1 MAAATGLDLETSP
14 HARRQRRLVAAVML
28 LGLSCWFS
36 ATAVSPS
43 LQADFG
49 ITGTQAVLLTSA
61 VQVGFVLGAVGSAA
75 LNLAD
80 RFDPTRVVAYASA
93 AAALATAALALL
105 AGSLAVAVALR
116 LLTGIAL
123 AAVYPVLMKVMATWA
138 PPATRGRH
146 FGVLIG
152 ALTVGSAVPQLI
164 RGFAALPWQGVM
176 LAAAATTALGALVAA
191 YALEPGPASGAGRV
205 RLDPG
210 YAVRMFSERGPRLVN
225 LGYHGHMWELY
236 ALWTWLPTFVLVSQR
251 EAGGSDGPA
260 VNLTAFAA
268 IGIAGYAGCVVG
280 GRLADRVGRP
290 RAAAGALLVSGAC
303 CLLSPLMFGRPLI
316 VLLVFVLIW
325 GAAVIADSGV
335 FSAALSEVADQ
346 RYVGTA
352 LTTMT
357 AVGYTVTVVTIHLT
371 ELLAGMVGWQY
382 AFLLLAV
389 GPVVGAT
396 AMVRLGPHSEG
407 ITTHRIR

>member
-1 MAAATGLDLETSP
+1 MTAATDLENSA
-14 HARRQRRLVAAVML
+14 HARRQRRLVSVVML

-36 ATAVSPS
+36 ATAVSTS
-43 LQADFG
+43 LQADLG
-49 ITGTQAVLLTSA
+49 ITGGQAVLLTSA
-61 VQVGFVLGAVGSAA
+61 VQVGFVIGAVASAA

-80 RFDPTRVVAYASA
+80 RFDPTRVVALASG

-105 AGSLAVAVALR
+105 AEGLASAVALR

-123 AAVYPVLMKVMATWA
+123 AGVYPVLMKVMATWA
-138 PPATRGRH
+138 PPQTRGRH

-152 ALTVGSAVPQLI
+152 ALTIGSAVPQLI

-176 LAAAATTALGALVAA
+176 LAAAATTAIGALVAA

-210 YAVRMFSERGPRLVN
+210 YALRMFTERGPRLVN

-251 EAGGSDGPA
+251 ASGGSEGTV

-268 IGIAGYAGCVVG
+268 IGLAGFAGCVVG

-290 RAAAGALLVSGAC
+290 RAAAGALTVSGVC
-303 CLLSPLMFGRPLI
+303 CLLSPLLFGRPLV
-316 VLLVFVLIW
+316 VLLAFVLVW

-335 FSAALSEVADQ
+335 FSTALSEVADQ

-357 AVGYTVTVVTIHLT
+357 AVGYTVTVATIHLT
-371 ELLAGMVGWQY
+371 ELFAGVVGWQY
-382 AFLLLAV
+382 AFLVLAL
-389 GPVVGAT
+389 GPTVGAA
-396 AMVRLGPHSEG
+396 AMARLEARAP
-407 ITTHRIR
+407 

>member
-1 MAAATGLDLETSP
+1 MSADADVDLETSAY
-14 HARRQRRLVAAVML
+14 ARRQRRLVSVVML

-49 ITGTQAVLLTSA
+49 ITGAQAVLLTSG
-61 VQVGFVLGAVGSAA
+61 VQVGFVIGAVGSAA
-75 LNLAD
+75 LNVAD
-80 RFDPTRVVAYASA
+80 RFDPTRVVAWSSA
-93 AAALATAALALL
+93 AAALATAALAAF
-105 AGSLAVAVALR
+105 AGGLGAAIALR
-116 LLTGIAL
+116 LVTGIAL
-123 AAVYPVLMKVMATWA
+123 AGVYPVLMKVMATWA
-138 PPATRGRH
+138 PPASRGRH

-176 LAAAATTALGALVAA
+176 LAAAATTLAGAIVSALL
-191 YALEPGPASGAGRV
+191 LEPGPAQGAGRV

-210 YAVRMFSERGPRLVN
+210 YAVRMFTERGPRLVN

-236 ALWTWLPTFVLVSQR
+236 ALWTWLPTFVLVSQQSR
-251 EAGGSDGPA
+251 DASTGSG

-268 IGIAGYAGCVVG
+268 IGLAGFAGCVVG

-290 RAAAGALLVSGAC
+290 AAAAGALAVSGAC
-303 CLLSPLMFGRPLI
+303 CLLSPLLFGRPIAL
-316 VLLVFVLIW
+316 LLVFALIW

-357 AVGYTVTVVTIHLT
+357 AVGYTITVATIHLT
-371 ELLAGMVGWQY
+371 EIAAGVVGWQY
-382 AFLLLAV
+382 AFLPLAV
-389 GPVVGAT
+389 GPAVGAT
-396 AMVRLGPHSEG
+396 AMVRLGRRPQPRRQVE
-407 ITTHRIR
+407 